1 MKSIKTSFAFQSVL
15 LLLSVMMLSF
25 VFSKS
30 QYAEIEKPENL
41 KRYQETQKNDRNKP
55 GGKSR
60 EFFTILL
67 VFTDDKDIAEQTKK
81 RFETTF
87 ADKKYPSLVEWHE
100 PKFKVFAGAF
110 NTRAEAVALL
120 YKTRLQ
126 FPNAMIVKNRL

>member
-1 MKSIKTSFAFQSVL
+1 MKKDFNAYFLILCCACTVFITSAF
-15 LLLSVMMLSF
+15 
-25 VFSKS
+25 S
-30 QYAEIEKPENL
+30 QDIEKPESL
-41 KRYQETQKNDRNKP
+41 KRHQESQKSERNKM

-67 VFTDDKDIAEQTKK
+67 VFTDDKDVAEQTKR
-81 RFETTF
+81 RFETQF
-87 ADKKYPSLVEWHE
+87 VDKKYPTLVEWHE

-110 NTRAEAVALL
+110 NSRAEAVSLL